1 MPRYFGERRGE
12 MYYQRDGK
20 WHHCRDNGRCF
31 DTLEDAQQDF
41 DKVYPKHNIA
51 ETLSAGL
58 FIFLLIILFLKFAGG
73 ITSSIG

>member
-31 DTLEDAQQDF
+31 DTLEDARRDF
-41 DKVYPKHNIA
+41 DKVFPKNNIA
-51 ETLSAGL
+51 ETLLAGL
-58 FIFLLIILFLKFAGG
+58 FIFLLACFFLKLAAG
-73 ITSSIG
+73 ITNIG